1 MEHTDLTP
9 AADSPTRQKKVLALL
24 VSVAIVVAAIIFG
37 LLYWQQA
44 VQNPLS
50 EDATLE
56 ASVVHIA
63 SSVPGKITDLYVK
76 EGELVKKGQLLFS
89 VDPEFY
95 ELRLQQAQA
104 ELELAQA
111 VLESKQ
117 RLIKAESHNAS
128 VSTEQ
133 IERARTNLA
142 LAQQSQARMASL
154 APKGYVTQQQLDQ
167 AKTLTQDATI
177 SLRQAVEQ
185 AEAASALVSNT
196 QAEKA
201 MVDMRRSGLAM
212 AERDKRHTQISA
224 PHDGYVVGLTVSA
237 GEYLLPQ
244 ESVFT
249 LVDSGHWHAVG
260 MYRET
265 DLQRIVPGSCAT
277 VYILADPNTAIKG
290 RVESIGWGVST
301 ADMINLP
308 RAMPYIQKTMNWVRV
323 AQRFP
328 VRISLEFS
336 PEQVWLLRMGASA
349 TTIVHSEEHSGEH
362 CD

>member
-1 MEHTDLTP
+1 MEHKAIAPAANTP
-9 AADSPTRQKKVLALL
+9 AAHKKVLALL
-24 VSVAIVVAAIIFG
+24 VSVAIVLAAVIFG

-44 VQNPLS
+44 LQNPLS

-56 ASVVHIA
+56 AGVVHIT
-63 SSVPGKITDLYVK
+63 SSVPGKITELYVQ
-76 EGELVKKGQLLFS
+76 EGQEVKKGQLLFA

-104 ELELAQA
+104 ELALAEA
-111 VLESKQ
+111 VLASKG
-117 RLIKAESHNAS
+117 RVIKAESHNVT

-142 LAQQSQARMASL
+142 LAKQSQARMASL

-167 AKTLTQDATI
+167 ANTLTRDAQI
-177 SLRQAVEQ
+177 SLRQATEQ
-185 AEAASALVSNT
+185 AGAADALVSDT
-196 QAEKA
+196 HAEQA

-212 AERDKRHTQISA
+212 AERDKRQTQISA
-224 PHDGYVVGLTVSA
+224 PHDGYVVGLTANV

-249 LVDSGHWHAVG
+249 LVDTDDWHAVG

-265 DLQRIVPGSCAT
+265 DLQRISPGNCAT
-277 VYILADPNTAIKG
+277 VYVLADPKTAIKG
-290 RVESIGWGVST
+290 RVDSIGWGVSSG
-301 ADMINLP
+301 DMISLP
-308 RAMPYIQKTMNWVRV
+308 RQMPYIQKSMNWVRV

-328 VRISLEFS
+328 VRIRLEFA
-336 PEQVWLLRMGASA
+336 PEHVWLLRMGASA
-349 TTIVHSEEHSGEH
+349 TTIVHHGEL
-362 CD
+362 CDE

>member
-1 MEHTDLTP
+1 MEHTDLTS
-9 AADSPTRQKKVLALL
+9 AADSSVRQKKVLALL
-24 VSVAIVVAAIIFG
+24 VSVAIVIAAITFG
-37 LLYWQQA
+37 LLYWRQA
-44 VQNPLS
+44 ANNPLS

-56 ASVVHIA
+56 ASVVHIT

-76 EGELVKKGQLLFS
+76 EGDLVKKGQLLFA

-111 VLESKQ
+111 VLASKE

-167 AKTLTQDATI
+167 ARTLTQDATI
-177 SLRQAVEQ
+177 SLRQATEQ

-196 QAEKA
+196 QAETA

-212 AERDKRHTQISA
+212 AERDKRQTLISA
-224 PHDGYVVGLTVSA
+224 PHDGYVVGLTVGV

-244 ESVFT
+244 ESIFT
-249 LVDSGHWHAVG
+249 LVDAGHWHAVG

-265 DLQRIVPGSCAT
+265 DLQRIVPGNCAT
-277 VYILADPNTAIKG
+277 VYVLADPNTAIKG
-290 RVESIGWGVST
+290 RVDSIGWGVSS

-308 RAMPYIQKTMNWVRV
+308 RAMPYIQKSMNWVRV

-328 VRISLEFS
+328 VRISLEFA
-336 PEQVWLLRMGASA
+336 PEQAWLLRMGASA
-349 TTIVHSEEHSGEH
+349 TTIVHYGEQ